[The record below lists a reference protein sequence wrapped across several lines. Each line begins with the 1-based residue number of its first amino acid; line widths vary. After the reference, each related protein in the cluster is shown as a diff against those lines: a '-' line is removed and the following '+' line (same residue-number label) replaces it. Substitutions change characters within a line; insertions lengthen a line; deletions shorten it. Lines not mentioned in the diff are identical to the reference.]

1 MGKRVE
7 VKTEMTA
14 EKLYERYRKA
24 KDPVEQTHWHMLWQ
38 VKEGK
43 SPEEV
48 AELFGYTARWVRSIV
63 QRWNAMGEAG
73 ITDHRRELPGAKPLL
88 TAEQQRELAQALQ
101 QPPVDGGLWSG
112 PKVAAWMQAKLGREI
127 DPRRGWDYL
136 QRLNYSSRVPRPQHA
151 EADEETQR
159 TFKKTA
165 RGSGG
170 HSSGVSASQRGT
182 VEYR

>member
-1 MGKRVE
+1 MGKRAE

-14 EKLYERYRKA
+14 EMLYERYRRA
-24 KDPVEQTHWHMLWQ
+24 KDPVERTHWHMLWQ

-43 SPEEV
+43 SPQEV
-48 AELFGYTARWVRSIV
+48 AEVFGYTAGWVRKMIR
-63 QRWNAMGEAG
+63 RWNAAGEAG
-73 ITDHRRELPGAKPLL
+73 ITDHRRHLPGAKPLL

-101 QPPVDGGLWSG
+101 QPPADGGLWSG
-112 PKVAAWMQAKLGREI
+112 PKVAAWMQEKLGREI

-136 QRLNYSSRVPRPQHA
+136 QRLGYSTRVPRPQHA
-151 EADEETQR
+151 KADEETQR

-170 HSSGVSASQRGT
+170 HSPGVSPSQRGT
-182 VEYR
+182 VEHR